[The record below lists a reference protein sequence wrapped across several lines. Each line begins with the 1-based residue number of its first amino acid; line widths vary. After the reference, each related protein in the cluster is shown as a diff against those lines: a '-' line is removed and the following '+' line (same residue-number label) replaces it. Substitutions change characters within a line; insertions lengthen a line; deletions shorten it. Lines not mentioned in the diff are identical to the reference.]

1 MMEEIGTRNAQRL
14 MELQAAEQQVINRIQ
29 KDLQR
34 SEAREKHLRAEYVR
48 LQKEEDS
55 VGATRK
61 FQKK

>member
-1 MMEEIGTRNAQRL
+1 MIDEIGSRNAQRL
-14 MELQAAEQQVINRIQ
+14 KELQAVEQQVINRIQ
-29 KDLQR
+29 QDVQR